1 MVSEISIGFLIGIIT
16 GPVFLL
22 LIRNAVRLPSSDTAT
37 LLTMAAELLSI
48 PSFWFTGSWLSGE
61 RVETLLLDPYAAA
74 LAITFGLFVLY
85 PLGRMALWFGEE
97 LGRDPVQ
104 VTDE

>member
-1 MVSEISIGFLIGIIT
+1 VVSEISIGFLIGLVT

-22 LIRNAVRLPSSDTAT
+22 LIRNAVRLPTSDTST

-61 RVETLLLDPYAAA
+61 RAEALLLDPYAGA

-85 PLGRMALWFGEE
+85 PLGRLALWFGEE
-97 LGRDPVQ
+97 LGRGAVPVS
-104 VTDE
+104 DE